1 MLLLLLSSASSFTS
15 SARVRGTHRAVALV
29 SPYPSPFSL
38 ETCFAVTLC
47 SPCLS
52 RALPCPRA
60 LPCSRCFD
68 WFALR
73 SAVLAA
79 AACPCPLRPPS
90 PLASLR
96 RHRTC
101 ASSSLRVRV
110 RVVSSSSSWLVQDV
124 HLGVDVAVGL
134 QYRQHVGVVI
144 DVRYGIVRRRAGFC
158 CCSFF
163 VCCFAS
169 AAAAVV
175 RAFVVSWLG
184 NRGYSTS

>member
-1 MLLLLLSSASSFTS
+1 
-15 SARVRGTHRAVALV
+15 
-29 SPYPSPFSL
+29 
-38 ETCFAVTLC
+38 
-47 SPCLS
+47 
-52 RALPCPRA
+52 
-60 LPCSRCFD
+60 
-68 WFALR
+68 
-73 SAVLAA
+73 
-79 AACPCPLRPPS
+79 
-90 PLASLR
+90 
-96 RHRTC
+96 
-101 ASSSLRVRV
+101 
-110 RVVSSSSSWLVQDV
+110 LVQDV